1 MYSFLVE
8 PFIVNLL
15 LLLFFDGQN
24 FFNDMPIYLE
34 LFDIREELE
43 DEKR

>member
-8 PFIVNLL
+8 PLIVNLL

-24 FFNDMPIYLE
+24 FFNDMPIHLE

-43 DEKR
+43 DEKG

>member
-8 PFIVNLL
+8 PLIVN

-43 DEKR
+43 DEKG